1 MRAARVAAVAG
12 VVAILLAAPAIDASA
27 IVARPVPVVTVAP
40 SYYAP
45 IVVVVHRGMSLLLI
59 QADPTQRHDV
69 VSRALRSNRQ
79 PLFASAR
86 SLAFGETGLVPGVE
100 SLPVGTYPFTCTIH
114 PFMFGQLI
122 VES

>member
-1 MRAARVAAVAG
+1 VRVAVLSG
-12 VVAILLAAPAIDASA
+12 VVTMLLAAHVIDASA
-27 IVARPVPVVTVAP
+27 IVARPIPVVTVAP

-45 IVVVVHRGMSLLLI
+45 LIVVVHRGMSLLLV

-69 VSRALRSNRQ
+69 VSRAVRSDRR

-86 SLAFGETGLVPGVE
+86 SLGFGEAALVPGVE
-100 SLPVGTYPFTCTIH
+100 SLPSGAYPFTCTIH